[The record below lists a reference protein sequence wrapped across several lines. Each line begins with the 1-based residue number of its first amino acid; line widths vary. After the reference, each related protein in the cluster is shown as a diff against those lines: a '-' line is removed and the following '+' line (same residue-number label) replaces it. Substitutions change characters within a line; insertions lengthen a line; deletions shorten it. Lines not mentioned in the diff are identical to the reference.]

1 MQFLLVYRFVRSRAF
16 NSLIRRR
23 PPRRPRVREFISEV
37 DAIRAVSLVFGI
49 ANGPDL
55 LRLVAVPVLG
65 WAALR
70 DVRTRRVPNRTWLPL
85 VAVGVVA
92 LAWDALLVST
102 GFGLRLFALQVGL
115 SLGLVAPLGYAFWRL
130 GGFGGADAKAVMTLA
145 LVFPASPAFYV
156 PLAVETVLS
165 GPLPPAL
172 AAALLRTTYPVE
184 LTDSGVF
191 SLTILSNTVLV
202 GLAYP
207 LALALRNLPRGE
219 ITPAMFIGRPVAV
232 EDVLGEYGRLLE
244 TPRGFTRRGLDVD
257 ALRMYL
263 RWRGVDL
270 GTLRADPDR
279 YRHPLPTE
287 RNDPGD
293 GSIVDDERALA
304 DGGATRAVRPLDSW
318 GAERFLESHSA
329 YGTTPAELR
338 EGLEVLAEPDRESV
352 WLTPGIP
359 FILPTFA
366 GLVVALT
373 YGDLLFALL
382 STFGLA

>member
-1 MQFLLVYRFVRSRAF
+1 M
-16 NSLIRRR
+16 
-23 PPRRPRVREFISEV
+23 
-37 DAIRAVSLVFGI
+37 FGI

-85 VAVGVVA
+85 VGVGVVA
-92 LAWDALLVST
+92 LAWDVLLVST

-115 SLGLVAPLGYAFWRL
+115 SLGLVAPLGYVFWRL

-156 PLAVETVLS
+156 PLAVETALS

-172 AAALLRTTYPVE
+172 ATTLLRTTYPVE
-184 LTDSGVF
+184 LTNSGVF

-244 TPRGFTRRGLDVD
+244 TPEGFTRRGLDVD

-270 GTLRADPDR
+270 ETLRADPDR

-338 EGLEVLAEPDRESV
+338 EGLEVLAEADRESV

-359 FILPTFA
+359 FILPMFA

-382 STFGLA
+382 EAFGLS

>member
-1 MQFLLVYRFVRSRAF
+1 MDA
-16 NSLIRRR
+16 R
-23 PPRRPRVREFISEV
+23 PVDGGGSGRLADRPRVRAFITEV
-37 DAIRAVSLVFGI
+37 DAVRGVSLLFGL
-49 ANGPDL
+49 ASGPDL

-92 LAWDALLVST
+92 LAWDLLLVLD
-102 GFGLRLFALQVGL
+102 GIGLRLFALQVGL
-115 SLGLVAPLGYAFWRL
+115 SLGLVAPLGYVFWRL

-145 LVFPASPAFYV
+145 LVFPANPTFYV
-156 PLAVETVLS
+156 PLAVEATLS
-165 GPLPPAL
+165 GALPPAVAGVVL
-172 AAALLRTTYPVE
+172 GTPYPVQ
-184 LTDSGVF
+184 LTDGGVF

-207 LALALRNLPRGE
+207 LVLALRNLPRGE
-219 ITPAMFIGRPVAV
+219 VTPAMFIGRPVAV
-232 EDVLGEYGRLLE
+232 ENVLREYGRLLE
-244 TPRGFTRRGLDVD
+244 TPAGFTRRGLDVD

-293 GSIVDDERALA
+293 GAIVDDERALT
-304 DGGATRAVRPLDSW
+304 DGGATRAVRPLDTW
-318 GAERFLESHSA
+318 GAERFLEAHSA
-329 YGTTPAELR
+329 YGTTPTELR
-338 EGLEVLAEPDRESV
+338 EGLEVLTEPDRESV

-359 FILPTFA
+359 FILPMFVGLVA
-366 GLVVALT
+366 GLI

-382 STFGLA
+382 SALGLS